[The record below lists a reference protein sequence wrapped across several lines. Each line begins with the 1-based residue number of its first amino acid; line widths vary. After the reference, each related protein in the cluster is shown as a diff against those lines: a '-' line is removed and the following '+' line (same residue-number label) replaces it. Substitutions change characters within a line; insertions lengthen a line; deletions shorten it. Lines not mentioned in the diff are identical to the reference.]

1 MKRRMTIGPG
11 AASLILLILVL
22 SMSTLGVLSLMNAR
36 NDLSLSRRSLRVAE
50 EIYQLN
56 DMAER
61 SAARLDEVLAQCA
74 ASADTDEGYLTLIAR
89 SLPDGVQL
97 SGHDVTWQEQDAAG
111 RSLYCRMA
119 IAPLGSQPRTAWRA
133 HELMSETKEM
143 GYDDGWN

>member
-56 DMAER
+56 DMAEQ

-74 ASADTDEGYLTLIAR
+74 ANADTDEGYLTLIAR
-89 SLPDGVQL
+89 SLPDGMQL
-97 SGHDVTWQEQDAAG
+97 SGHDVTWQVQDAAG

-119 IAPLGSQPRTAWRA
+119 IAPLGSQPRTAWQA
-133 HELMSETKEM
+133 HELMRETKEM